1 MLSTYPLGVAADVV
15 AGVGKPVM
23 VPPDTTIAPVT
34 VTVADDVIAPARVDV
49 IKTLLLIV

>member
-1 MLSTYPLGVAADVV
+1 LGVAEDVTIP
-15 AGVGKPVM
+15 ALDKPVM

-34 VTVADDVIAPARVDV
+34 VTVAEDVIAPARVDV